1 MKICLV
7 GGAVRDRLLGL
18 PVNERD
24 WAVEGATDD
33 EMLAVGFRRA
43 DADFPVFLHPDT
55 KEEYALARTEQKTGP
70 GYKGFVVNAESSVT
84 LEQDLARRDLTIN
97 AMAEDEQGQLIDP
110 FNGLGDLKQQVLRH
124 ITPAFEEDP
133 VRVLRVA
140 RFAARFGSLGFEIAP
155 ETKVLMRKMSDSG
168 DLRTIKP
175 ERLWQ
180 EMSKALETD
189 QPWQFFAVLHDCGAL
204 AVLIP
209 ELDAT
214 IKTASSLS
222 HLQNATEQG
231 GNRAVRFAV
240 LMYGVVAEGESL
252 FDLCNKLRVERD
264 CMDLLGLL
272 VQLGPDFASAG
283 SAGAEGLHGLLVA
296 AKALQ
301 QPERFR
307 NFIMA
312 CTAIWPVEAAITAQ
326 RLNHAL
332 EAMQGIDPKELLA
345 EGLQG
350 REIGDELARRRV
362 KAIEARLDS

>member
-24 WAVEGATDD
+24 WVVEGATDD
-33 EMLAVGFRRA
+33 EMLAAGFRRA

-55 KEEYALARTEQKTGP
+55 REEYALARTEQKTGP
-70 GYKGFVVNAESSVT
+70 GYKGFVVNAEPSVT

-97 AMAEDEQGQLIDP
+97 AVAEDEQGQLIDP
-110 FNGLGDLKQQVLRH
+110 FDGQGDLKQQVLRH

-140 RFAARFGSLGFEIAP
+140 RFAARFGSLGFEVAP
-155 ETKVLMRKMSDSG
+155 ETKALMCKMSASG
-168 DLRTIKP
+168 DLGTIKP

-180 EMSKALETD
+180 EMSKALRTD
-189 QPWQFFAVLHDCGAL
+189 QPWRFFAVLHDCGAL

-209 ELDAT
+209 ELDAA
-214 IKTASSLS
+214 IKAASPLN
-222 HLQNATEQG
+222 HLRNATMQG
-231 GNRAVRFAV
+231 GNRAVRFAT
-240 LMYGVVAEGESL
+240 LMYSVIAEGESL

-264 CMDLLGLL
+264 CMELLELL
-272 VQLGPDFASAG
+272 VQLGPDFVSAG
-283 SAGAEGLHGLLVA
+283 NAGAEGLHGLLVA
-296 AKALQ
+296 VKALQ

-307 NFIMA
+307 NFILA
-312 CTAIWPVEAAITAQ
+312 CTAIWPDEAEITTQ

-332 EAMQGIDPKELLA
+332 EAMQGVDPKELLA
-345 EGLQG
+345 EGFKGQ
-350 REIGDELARRRV
+350 EIGDELAQRRV
-362 KAIEARLDS
+362 KAIKARLDS